1 MQEIWKDICGYEGI
15 YQVSSFGN
23 VKSVNRKKQILLKL
37 NKNKEGYYRVGLS
50 KNKKR
55 KWFSVHKLVAMA
67 FLENVENFPCI
78 NHKDENKLNNQV
90 DNLEWCSYK
99 YNNNYG
105 MRKEKAAKS
114 KQKSVSQYN
123 KDGEFVK
130 RYDSIISASQLTG
143 ISKCSICSC
152 AKNKLKSAGGFLWE
166 YAHK

>member
-1 MQEIWKDICGYEGI
+1 MQEIWKDVCGYEGL

-37 NKNKEGYYRVGLS
+37 KKNKEGYCRVGLS
-50 KNKKR
+50 KNKKQ

-90 DNLEWCSYK
+90 ENLEWCSYK

-105 MRKEKAAKS
+105 MR
-114 KQKSVSQYN
+114 
-123 KDGEFVK
+123 D
-130 RYDSIISASQLTG
+130 DI
-143 ISKCSICSC
+143 
-152 AKNKLKSAGGFLWE
+152 
-166 YAHK
+166 